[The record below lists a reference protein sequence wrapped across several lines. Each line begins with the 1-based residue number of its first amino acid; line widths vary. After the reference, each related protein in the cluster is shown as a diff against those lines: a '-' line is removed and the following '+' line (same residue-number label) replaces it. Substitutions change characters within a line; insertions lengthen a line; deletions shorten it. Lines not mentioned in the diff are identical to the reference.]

1 MKITSSIEI
10 QTLVHYS
17 NDDLFKLATF
27 RLDEKKVYFQ
37 SVFMDLTNYAPSD
50 KITRG
55 IFVDKNTYYVGIIA
69 GT

>member
-1 MKITSSIEI
+1 M
-10 QTLVHYS
+10 HYK

-37 SVFMDLTNYAPSD
+37 SVFMDLTDIAPAD
-50 KITRG
+50 KFTRG
-55 IFVDKNTYYVGIIA
+55 IFVNKNTYYVGIT